1 MLYIDKDNTETMIGV
16 VQDWFQLQPIY
27 DIQGKSLLYIFIYY
41 FGQSVL
47 SVVFLNLV
55 IAVIFERYDC
65 AVSKNNQLRY

>member
-41 FGQSVL
+41 FGQIVL
-47 SVVFLNLV
+47 PLVFLNLV

-65 AVSKNNQLRY
+65 AVSKNNQLKY